1 MGEVVGRK
9 VRRME
14 GSLGRN
20 QTDFLRKLER
30 AKRKGEDDAED
41 DGDEVEAS

>member
-20 QTDFLRKLER
+20 RTDFLRKLER
-30 AKRKGEDDAED
+30 AKRKGEDNNED
-41 DGDEVEAS
+41 SGDNVEAS